1 MPVADKRALSQ
12 RPCTGTGP
20 LADRVALVTGGS
32 RGIGRAIAERL
43 AVEGAYVFV
52 NFRRASRQ
60 AAICV
65 KCIRQSGGA
74 AEAIRAD
81 ISSPSDV
88 SRMFEVIGRRMGRLD
103 ILIGNAGIAPI
114 ARELGHVTP
123 AIWDETFATNVAGA
137 FFCAQHAMPLLRRSK
152 DGRIV
157 FIGSAAARRGGT
169 IGPHYAASKAAL
181 VGLVEYL
188 SRAVGRHGITV
199 NLVEP
204 GFVASDLSAKLHRTP
219 AQRRAMREAVPL
231 RRIGTAEDVAAAV
244 AFLASTSASYVTRQR
259 VAVSGGR

>member
-1 MPVADKRALSQ
+1 MRAADKTTLSR
-12 RPCTGTGP
+12 RPHAAVGP
-20 LADRVALVTGGS
+20 LANRVALVTGGS

-43 AVEGAYVFV
+43 AREGAYVFV

-65 KCIRQSGGA
+65 KGIRQSGGA
-74 AEAIRAD
+74 AEAVCAD
-81 ISSPSDV
+81 ITSPGSV
-88 SRMFEVIGRRMGRLD
+88 ARMFDLIARRMGRLD

-114 ARELGHVTP
+114 VRQLDHVTP
-123 AIWDETFATNVAGA
+123 DIWNVTFATNVAGA
-137 FFCAQHAMPLLRRSK
+137 FFCAQRAIPLLRRSK
-152 DGRIV
+152 EGRIV
-157 FIGSAAARRGGT
+157 FIGSAAARLGGT

-204 GFVASDLSAKLHRTP
+204 GFVATDLSAKQHRTP
-219 AQRRAMREAVPL
+219 AQRRAMRDAVPL

-244 AFLASTSASYVTRQR
+244 AFLTSSGASYVTRQR